1 MSLEP
6 KKPIEDLL
14 EATAR
19 ARRAQFGADPQMPN
33 PMRTQLHNEIA
44 RVARDDDPRRSQHW
58 FRILWPR
65 LAFTTAFAL
74 ILVSLSTL
82 WWWHEHQTGSD
93 KTMKLAMQEPARE
106 APRPEK
112 VFEQG
117 AATGPGSAAPAF
129 SGSNVAAA
137 SAPPEAA
144 KDADALRRFAEAT
157 IAPTTAPI
165 SDGLLAGGNKT
176 DQPSLADKSLGQ
188 VGAIDL
194 AGAAR
199 TRSQKEAKP
208 AAPAT
213 ASFAENRQMTNFR
226 QQFSKGT
233 ANQEFRSKLKQM
245 ANILNDFQVEK
256 SDHEIR
262 LVDADGS
269 TYSGK
274 LEPLAQNDAR
284 SIYNQ
289 KNYNAPS
296 SRAAQTFD
304 EKARSANAEYYF
316 RATGYNTS
324 LKKSLVFEGNYI
336 APLEAAQKKVAKAKT
351 EAEER
356 DEDASARITGVAKVH
371 GESPVQIDAVA
382 VP

>member
-14 EATAR
+14 EATAK
-19 ARRAQFGADPQMPN
+19 ARRAQFGADPKMPN
-33 PMRTQLHNEIA
+33 PMRAQLHHEIA
-44 RVARDDDPRRSQHW
+44 RVARDDDSRRSEHW

-82 WWWHEHQTGSD
+82 WWWHEHQTSSGE
-93 KTMKLAMQEPARE
+93 TMKLAMQEPAKE
-106 APRPEK
+106 APPPEK

-117 AATGPGSAAPAF
+117 AA
-129 SGSNVAAA
+129 AAA
-137 SAPPEAA
+137 GPATPTFADNNPAASRPAEAA
-144 KDADALRRFAEAT
+144 KDADALGRFAET
-157 IAPTTAPI
+157 TTAP
-165 SDGLLAGGNKT
+165 STAPMTDGLVAGANKT
-176 DQPSLADKSLGQ
+176 DQPLLADKSL
-188 VGAIDL
+188 
-194 AGAAR
+194 AA
-199 TRSQKEAKP
+199 KEAKP
-208 AAPAT
+208 ATPAA
-213 ASFAENRQMTNFR
+213 ASFEQSRQMTNFR
-226 QQFSKGT
+226 QQFSKDA
-233 ANQEFRSKLKQM
+233 ANQAFRSKLRQT
-245 ANILNDFQVEK
+245 ANILNEFQVEQ

-289 KNYNAPS
+289 KKNAPFS
-296 SRAAQTFD
+296 QGARAFD
-304 EKARSANAEYYF
+304 EKAQSANAEYYF

-324 LKKSLVFEGNYI
+324 LKKPLVFEGNYI
-336 APLEAAQKKVAKAKT
+336 APLGVAQKKVAKAKT
-351 EAEER
+351 ESEER
-356 DEDASARITGVAKVH
+356 DEEASARITGIAKVH